1 MPGCRMVSRVPPQ
14 LAKSDIRSA
23 ETCSR
28 LNPKA
33 DQSLPQAAQVLLVL
47 ERWAIVQTHVQAFS
61 PVQSREIPVGKSP
74 ASMHKTQ
81 RRWELLRRFLFLPSC
96 FFLPERIE
104 FRIS

>member
-14 LAKSDIRSA
+14 LAQSDIRSA

-74 ASMHKTQ
+74 VLMERPP
-81 RRWELLRRFLFLPSC
+81 RRQAAGHRYLFVLSC
-96 FFLPERIE
+96 YILM
-104 FRIS
+104 